1 MHIKCAIA
9 SGTALAFLVTRAP
22 DQARKRIAE
31 ITGQPA
37 RVVWIDL
44 PESGVSSADHLER
57 CAAEFGATVKLTT
70 GHLGS
75 VWLTHVASADAI
87 DGDQVR
93 EIARAE
99 RDAMRAEARRTVEI
113 RRLHHRLAELG
124 ANDDKVAVRAA

>member
-1 MHIKCAIA
+1 MHIQCAIA
-9 SGTALAFLVTRAP
+9 SGTALVFLVTRAP

-44 PESGVSSADHLER
+44 PESGVSSASHLER
-57 CAAEFGATVKLTT
+57 CATEFGATVKLTT

-75 VWLTHVASADAI
+75 VWLTHVAPTDAI
-87 DGDQVR
+87 SGERVR

-99 RDAMRAEARRTVEI
+99 RDAMRAQARRTVEI

-124 ANDDKVAVRAA
+124 ANEDRAAVHVA